1 MGMKAGEIVFLQ
13 ERLDKIEELLL
24 IEGKVLVRDLSEQ
37 FKVSESMI
45 RKDLQMLEKQGR
57 LNEHTEVLLAS
68 VHSFTIRELILE
80 CIMI

>member
-1 MGMKAGEIVFLQ
+1 MRTKAGEIVFLQ

-57 LNEHTEVLLAS
+57 LKRTYGGAISIRPL
-68 VHSFTIRELILE
+68 VHDQGVNTRML
-80 CIMI
+80 MI

>member
-1 MGMKAGEIVFLQ
+1 MRTKAGEIVFLQ

-45 RKDLQMLEKQGR
+45 RKDL
-57 LNEHTEVLLAS
+57 
-68 VHSFTIRELILE
+68 
-80 CIMI
+80 